1 MSKTRIGITVVTKRI
16 VEETFEFDIQP
27 DEIPVVVFNQIKD
40 NPNLLFVDRDAQLV
54 YSDDLDEEITDVVHF
69 EIVRL

>member
-16 VEETFEFDIQP
+16 VEETFEFDILP
-27 DEIPVVVFNQIKD
+27 DETPVEVFNQIKD

-54 YSDDLDEEITDVVHF
+54 HSDDLDDEIINVVHF

>member
-1 MSKTRIGITVVTKRI
+1 MSKTRIGITVATRRI

-27 DEIPVVVFNQIKD
+27 DEAPVEVFNQIKD
-40 NPNLLFVDRDAQLV
+40 NPNLLFIDRDAELV
-54 YSDDLDEEITDVVHF
+54 HSDDIDDEIINVVHF

>member
-16 VEETFEFDIQP
+16 VEETFEFDILP
-27 DEIPVVVFNQIKD
+27 DEAPVEVFNQIKD
-40 NPNLLFVDRDAQLV
+40 DPTRLFIERDAQLV
-54 YSDDLDEEITDVVHF
+54 YSDDLDDQITDVVHF

>member
-54 YSDDLDEEITDVVHF
+54 YSDDLDDEITDVIHF